1 MDVKP
6 SVNNFLYTSIL
17 TLIIEFFSSQSNN

>member
-6 SVNNFLYTSIL
+6 SVNNFLYTSTL
-17 TLIIEFFSSQSNN
+17 TLIIEFFSSQSIN